1 MFRSIEGVI
10 KELQKL
16 CKSDVIIGH
25 SDECAGRQA
34 EALLTEAIARIPG
47 ARYGHSETLSP
58 ADSNLGIDHWILLPQ
73 RSYGAYK
80 GMLIPIQCKAGA
92 VAADLPV
99 VPKLIL
105 ESCSFLEIFV
115 YPVVVYVVGNP
126 CSDYA
131 VISTEHLIHQLNVSI
146 ENGYHRVQ
154 VAVSTK

>member
-34 EALLTEAIARIPG
+34 EALLTEAIAKLPG
-47 ARYGHSETLSP
+47 ARYGHSQTLSP
-58 ADSNLGIDHWILLPQ
+58 ADSSLGIDHLILLLE
-73 RSYGAYK
+73 SSCGAYK
-80 GMLIPIQCKAGA
+80 GMLITIQCKAGA
-92 VAADLPV
+92 VPAELPI
-99 VPKLIL
+99 VPKVIL

-115 YPVVVYVVGNP
+115 YPVVVYVIGNP
-126 CSDYA
+126 CSDDA
-131 VISTEHLIHQLNVSI
+131 IIATEHLQHQLNVSI